1 MSRKVTATLYYALCA
16 IEGGLVFSAYW
27 QGADQSI
34 AGGLFGVPPL
44 RLSLLVVVGTLSI
57 GFLALALL
65 EWYARTDK
73 QSPTV
78 RLLAHRKLIFA
89 AAVLFTFGLL
99 SALIFALSPMRFERL
114 YQYVLRFQAL
124 IWWAIL
130 IGIQFI
136 VMTLVIYGRRY
147 WMGTWQDIA
156 DHPRTEQLKQGLNSP
171 YTGWV
176 LLGLAFLVGLSK
188 VWYGRFVDEHD
199 NITVG
204 WLLTEGYT
212 LYRDVFS
219 HHFPLPYYWN
229 ALVIS
234 IFGNSFVAI
243 RVALLILQI
252 GLFAISMRIT
262 RLFLAIG
269 LTALSWNLINQFH
282 RGQEA
287 IYATFEGIFT
297 TTIFIIIFWSLVTRN
312 RLSKPVLVLL
322 GTLMALAI
330 LTDPLMVYPVWIA
343 LLALFVAGWQ
353 TNDHQPALRKALWAV
368 LIPIGMIIL
377 IGVIYAGY
385 LALSGTALDFY
396 QSTFW
401 FNNEIYAKYVDAKP
415 LRLARIGQKL
425 LTGLDILDGRWYRE
439 LSPFMELETYHS
451 VKLANEHLYS
461 SWIFASFLSR
471 LSILACML
479 GLIFDRKYWGAIA
492 LYAFSA
498 SLLVRADDGLYA
510 IGFSMLSLFA
520 AFYLLTDLRQP
531 NWLFD
536 NEEEGRG
543 ARKTPLR
550 IGKFLWYAL
559 LLLIAAMQFWS
570 AFRGGFYIASN
581 RNTVMS
587 KRHVTLYEK
596 LGDDIGMLTCNQ
608 ENVELSVFPINPIV
622 HFVTEIPP
630 ASKYVFM
637 YPWVAEIGQTELIAE
652 LREHPAAVVWIN
664 TARKSGSPD
673 GVAAYM
679 ADTIKFLDEEYF
691 IIGDDFWMSPELAEI
706 CEPSEAQIQEF
717 LGEEIE

>member
-1 MSRKVTATLYYALCA
+1 VT
-16 IEGGLVFSAYW
+16 
-27 QGADQSI
+27 
-34 AGGLFGVPPL
+34 PL
-44 RLSLLVVVGTLSI
+44 RLGLLVIVGSLSI
-57 GFLALALL
+57 GFLSLALL
-65 EWYARTDK
+65 EWRTRTDA

-78 RLLAHRKLIFA
+78 RLLAKRKLIFA

-99 SALIFALSPMRFERL
+99 SALIFALSPMHFERL

-130 IGIQFI
+130 IGLQFI

-156 DHPRTEQLKQGLNSP
+156 DHPRTAQLKQAVNSP

-219 HHFPLPYYWN
+219 HHFPFPYYWN

-243 RVALLILQI
+243 RVALLTLQI
-252 GLFAISMRIT
+252 SLFAISMRIT
-262 RLFLAIG
+262 RFHLAIG
-269 LTALSWNLINQFH
+269 LTVLSWNLINQFH

-330 LTDPLMVYPVWIA
+330 LTDPLMVYPVGIA

-353 TNDHQPALRKALWAV
+353 TNNHQPALRKALWAA
-368 LIPIGMIIL
+368 LIPIGMIVL
-377 IGVIYAGY
+377 IGVVYAGY

-401 FNNEIYAKYVDAKP
+401 FNNEIYAKYVDAEP

-425 LTGLDILDGRWYRE
+425 LTGLDILDGRWYRK
-439 LSPFMELETYHS
+439 LSPFMELETYRS

-471 LSILACML
+471 FSILACML
-479 GLIFDRKYWGAIA
+479 GLIFDRKYWGAIS
-492 LYAFSA
+492 LYVYSA

-510 IGFSMLSLFA
+510 IGFTMLSLFA

-531 NWLFD
+531 SWLFD
-536 NEEEGRG
+536 NEYKGRG
-543 ARKTPLR
+543 ARETAWR
-550 IGKFLWYAL
+550 IGKYLWYAL

-570 AFRGGFYIASN
+570 AFRGGFYLTN
-581 RNTVMS
+581 NWNTIVR

-596 LGDDIGMLTCNQ
+596 FGDDIGMLTCNQ

-637 YPWVAEIGQTELIAE
+637 YPWVAEIGQVELIAE

-679 ADTIKFLDEEYF
+679 ADTIKFLDGEFF

>member
-1 MSRKVTATLYYALCA
+1 MSRKEIATLLYALCA
-16 IEGGLVFSAYW
+16 IEGGGVFSTYW
-27 QGADQSI
+27 QEAERNAPSV
-34 AGGLFGVPPL
+34 LFGVPPL
-44 RLSLLVVVGTLSI
+44 RLVLLVVVGSISI

-65 EWYARTDK
+65 EWRARTDA

-78 RLLAHRKLIFA
+78 WLCAKRRLIFA
-89 AAVLFTFGLL
+89 ATVLLTFGLL
-99 SALIFALSPMRFERL
+99 SVMIFSLSPMRFERL
-114 YQYVLRFQAL
+114 HQYVLRFQVL
-124 IWWAIL
+124 IWWAFL
-130 IGIQFI
+130 IGCQFI
-136 VMTLVIYGRRY
+136 VMSLVLYGRSY
-147 WMGTWQDIA
+147 WTETWQDIA
-156 DHPRTEQLKQGLNSP
+156 NHPRTKQLKQGLNSP
-171 YTGWV
+171 YAGWA

-212 LYRDVFS
+212 LYRDIFS
-219 HHFPLPYYWN
+219 HHFPFPYYWN

-234 IFGNSFVAI
+234 FFGNSFPAI
-243 RVALLILQI
+243 RVALLTLQV
-252 GLFAISMRIT
+252 GLFAISIRIT
-262 RLFLAIG
+262 RLHLAVG

-297 TTIFIIIFWSLVTRN
+297 TTVFIIIFWSLVTRN

-330 LTDPLMVYPVWIA
+330 LTDPLMVYPIGIA

-353 TNDHQPALRKALWAV
+353 VNDHQPALRKALWAV
-368 LIPIGMIIL
+368 FIPIGMIIL
-377 IGVIYAGY
+377 IGVVYAGY

-425 LTGLDILDGRWYRE
+425 LTGLDISDGRWYKE
-439 LSPFMELETYHS
+439 LSPFMELETYRS
-451 VKLANEHLYS
+451 VKLDNEHLYS
-461 SWIFASFLSR
+461 GWIFASFLSR
-471 LSILACML
+471 LSILTCML
-479 GLIFDRKYWGAIA
+479 GLIFDQKYWGAIA
-492 LYAFSA
+492 LYAYSA
-498 SLLVRADDGLYA
+498 SLMVRADGGLYA
-510 IGFSMLSLFA
+510 IGFTMLSLFTV
-520 AFYLLTDLRQP
+520 FYLLTDLRQP
-531 NWLFD
+531 SWLFD
-536 NEEEGRG
+536 NKDEENSR
-543 ARKTPLR
+543 RKTGWR

-559 LLLIAAMQFWS
+559 LLIIAAMQFWS
-570 AFRGGFYIASN
+570 AFRGGFYLAKN
-581 RNTVMS
+581 WNTIMS
-587 KRHVTLYEK
+587 KRHITLYEK
-596 LGDDIGMLTCNQ
+596 LGDDIHSLTCDQ
-608 ENVELSVFPINPIV
+608 VNVELSVFPINPIV

-637 YPWVAEIGQTELIAE
+637 YPWVAEIAQAELIAE

-679 ADTIKFLDEEYF
+679 ADTIKFLGDEYF
-691 IIGDDFWMSPELAEI
+691 IIGDDFWISPELAEI
-706 CEPSEAQIQEF
+706 CELSEAQIQEF
-717 LGEEIE
+717 LGEGTE